1 MSLVHRDCLALK
13 TGKES
18 HCMQVKNP
26 AVGVSLWKDPEQ
38 LPPGLW
44 EQGEDECVSRGGD
57 GCGRDGSSGSRAVR
71 SHLEHYFSN
80 LDLENTRSLSLK

>member
-1 MSLVHRDCLALK
+1 
-13 TGKES
+13 
-18 HCMQVKNP
+18 MQVKNP

-44 EQGEDECVSRGGD
+44 ERGKDECVSRGGD
-57 GCGRDGSSGSRAVR
+57 GCGGDGSSSSRAVH

-80 LDLENTRSLSLK
+80 SDLENTRSLSLK

>member
-44 EQGEDECVSRGGD
+44 ERGEDECVSRGGTP
-57 GCGRDGSSGSRAVR
+57 VMFKV
-71 SHLEHYFSN
+71 FS
-80 LDLENTRSLSLK
+80 EKIRQVFSQ